1 MADSTQGEALL
12 RERVRSLAEAVL
24 SGHEAEL
31 VDLQV
36 SRGPS
41 NLVRLVV
48 DRRQGIDLDTCATI
62 SNQLSRMLD
71 ADDPISGRYT
81 LEVTSPGA
89 DRPLKSQ
96 RDFDRNV
103 GRPLRVQTDVTEF
116 EGTLDQVEPERIR
129 LSTKD
134 GEEWIDVAAIKTAKV
149 VLPW

>member
-24 SGHEAEL
+24 ARHEAEL

-36 SRGPS
+36 SRGRS

-48 DRRQGIDLDTCATI
+48 DRNEGIDLDTCATI
-62 SNQLSRMLD
+62 SDQLSRMLD
-71 ADDPISGRYT
+71 ADDPIPGRYT

-89 DRPLKSQ
+89 DRPLKTQ
-96 RDFDRNV
+96 RDFDRNI
-103 GRPLRVQTDVTEF
+103 GRPLHVQTDVTEF
-116 EGTLDQVEPERIR
+116 EGTLDQVEPDRIR

-134 GEEWIDVAAIKTAKV
+134 GEQWIDVAAIKTAKV